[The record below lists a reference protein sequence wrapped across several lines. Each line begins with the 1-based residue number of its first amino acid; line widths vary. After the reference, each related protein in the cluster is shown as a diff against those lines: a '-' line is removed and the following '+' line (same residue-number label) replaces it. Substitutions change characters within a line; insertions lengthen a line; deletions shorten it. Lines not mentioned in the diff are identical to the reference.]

1 MKYIKFTTLFIICF
15 FLCQQKA
22 FSQDWLKE
30 IAPYQMTVNEVE
42 KLISVTS
49 VKNLSGK
56 DYRVYLLKEG
66 RLEIDFSLGRC
77 VDGRYGKWELEK
89 GVIMETR
96 FYPNKMKKITYYEKD
111 IKGLNAELGTGLH
124 KGLIVYYEDVVKGI
138 GYTMQAEMVK
148 SITLTGL
155 ETIDV
160 VKCKE

>member
-1 MKYIKFTTLFIICF
+1 
-15 FLCQQKA
+15 
-22 FSQDWLKE
+22 
-30 IAPYQMTVNEVE
+30 
-42 KLISVTS
+42 
-49 VKNLSGK
+49 
-56 DYRVYLLKEG
+56 
-66 RLEIDFSLGRC
+66 
-77 VDGRYGKWELEK
+77 
-89 GVIMETR
+89 METR